1 MTGMLA
7 ATAATAA
14 IACWPPTRA
23 QRLRFARW
31 GPPAVTSW
39 HLLLAAVAVELSS
52 TLLGAPVLAA
62 AGVAV
67 MAAAG
72 KALRRRRGRQLRT
85 RRQAATVEI
94 VFALAAEL
102 RAGRTPAEALHSAAD
117 AGDVLR
123 PPLVA
128 AAAAVRAG
136 TPAAE
141 PLGDMAGLPGCEVLA
156 AVAAVWQVTEQA
168 GGAVA
173 DVLDRIGA
181 TLDTDIADRR
191 AFDAALAGP
200 RASMTM
206 LAALPGLGLLM
217 GQSAGARPVHLLLH
231 RPLGWALLAGAGA
244 LELAGV
250 AWSRRLVRG
259 VLPP

>member
-1 MTGMLA
+1 MTAVLGAAA
-7 ATAATAA
+7 ATTA

-23 QRLRFARW
+23 QRLRLTRS
-31 GPPAVTSW
+31 GPPAFTVW
-39 HLLLAAVAVELSS
+39 HLLVAAVAVQLSS
-52 TLLGAPVLAA
+52 TLLGAPVFAA

-67 MAAAG
+67 LAVAG
-72 KALRRRRGRQLRT
+72 SALRRRRDRQLRT
-85 RRQAATVEI
+85 RRQDATVEI

-102 RAGRTPAEALHSAAD
+102 RAGRTPAEALSSAAD

-123 PPLVA
+123 HPLVA
-128 AAAAVRAG
+128 AAVAVRAG
-136 TPAAE
+136 SPAAE
-141 PLGDMAGLPGCEVLA
+141 PLGEIARLPGCEVLA
-156 AVAAVWQVTEQA
+156 AVAAVWQVTERA

-173 DVLDRIGA
+173 DVLDRIGS

-217 GQSAGARPVHLLLH
+217 GQSAGAHPVHLLLH
-231 RPLGWALLAGAGA
+231 RPLGWGLLAGAGA

-250 AWSRRLVRG
+250 AWARRLVRG
-259 VLPP
+259 VLPR